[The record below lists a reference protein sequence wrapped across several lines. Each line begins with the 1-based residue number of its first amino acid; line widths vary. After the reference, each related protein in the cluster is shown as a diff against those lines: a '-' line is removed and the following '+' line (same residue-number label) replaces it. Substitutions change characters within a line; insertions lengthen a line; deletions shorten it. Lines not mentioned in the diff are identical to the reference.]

1 MVALVYLVPKYFIA
15 DNFTFLSL
23 QEKCEEIYSMIKL
36 RKSEDRGYADHG
48 WLKSYHSFSFADYY
62 DPEYMG
68 WGNLRVINDDYIEA
82 GGGFGDHPHRNMEI
96 ITYVLSGQLA
106 HKDSMGNIETINP
119 GEVQR
124 MSAGSLV
131 VHSEFNSAANATT
144 HLLQIWIEPNV
155 KNIEPSYEQKVIS
168 QIKKQGK
175 LALIA
180 SSNPKDQSVLIHAD
194 ASLYAGIFN
203 ENQKTTLQLNLNRKA
218 YVHLIKGA
226 LEINGNYL
234 KAGDALML
242 EDEPLINISNG
253 REAEVL
259 VFDLTA

>member
-1 MVALVYLVPKYFIA
+1 
-15 DNFTFLSL
+15 
-23 QEKCEEIYSMIKL
+23 MIKL

-106 HKDSMGNIETINP
+106 HKDSMGNVETINP

-131 VHSEFNSAANATT
+131 VHSEFNGATNATT

-155 KNIEPSYEQKVIS
+155 LEIPPGYEQTTIPL
-168 QIKKQGK
+168 IEKQGK
-175 LALIA
+175 LRLVA
-180 SSNPKDQSVLIHAD
+180 SPDGADGSVKLFAD
-194 ASLYAGIFN
+194 AKVYAGLFDHSQSAQV
-203 ENQKTTLQLNLNRKA
+203 ELDPKRKA
-218 YVHLIKGA
+218 YVHLIRGL
-226 LEINGNYL
+226 LEVNGQHL
-234 KAGDALML
+234 TSGDAL
-242 EDEPLINISNG
+242 LIENESQLNLSHG
-253 REAEVL
+253 SDAEVL
-259 VFDLTA
+259 LFELSHSSHS

>member
-1 MVALVYLVPKYFIA
+1 
-15 DNFTFLSL
+15 
-23 QEKCEEIYSMIKL
+23 MIKL

-96 ITYVLSGQLA
+96 ITYMLSGQLA
-106 HKDSMGNIETINP
+106 HRDSLGNVEIINP

-131 VHSEFNSAANATT
+131 VHSEFNSANKVTT

-155 KNIEPSYEQKVIS
+155 INIEPSYEQKAIP
-168 QIKKQGK
+168 QIKKEGK

-180 SSNPKDQSVLIHAD
+180 SPDAKNQSLLIHAD

-203 ENQKTTLQLNLNRKA
+203 KKKKKHDSA
-218 YVHLIKGA
+218 IK
-226 LEINGNYL
+226 L
-234 KAGDALML
+234 K
-242 EDEPLINISNG
+242 
-253 REAEVL
+253 
-259 VFDLTA
+259 

>member
-1 MVALVYLVPKYFIA
+1 
-15 DNFTFLSL
+15 
-23 QEKCEEIYSMIKL
+23 MIKL

-68 WGNLRVINDDYIEA
+68 WGNLRVINDDYIKA

-180 SSNPKDQSVLIHAD
+180 SSDPRSV
-194 ASLYAGIFN
+194 SFNSCRCIFVCRYF
-203 ENQKTTLQLNLNRKA
+203 Q
-218 YVHLIKGA
+218 
-226 LEINGNYL
+226 
-234 KAGDALML
+234 
-242 EDEPLINISNG
+242 
-253 REAEVL
+253 
-259 VFDLTA
+259 

>member
-1 MVALVYLVPKYFIA
+1 
-15 DNFTFLSL
+15 
-23 QEKCEEIYSMIKL
+23 MIKL

-106 HKDSMGNIETINP
+106 HKDSMGNVETINP

-131 VHSEFNSAANATT
+131 VHSEFNGATNATT

-155 KNIEPSYEQKVIS
+155 KNIEPSYEQKVIP
-168 QIKKQGK
+168 QVKKEGK

-203 ENQKTTLQLNLNRKA
+203 KNK
-218 YVHLIKGA
+218 
-226 LEINGNYL
+226 
-234 KAGDALML
+234 
-242 EDEPLINISNG
+242 
-253 REAEVL
+253 
-259 VFDLTA
+259 